1 MCSSDLSSP
10 SKERDPLLCEM
21 TAKMSEWSDQEAV
34 QELKQSDP
42 ERWERSRQF
51 VLGMRQLEN
60 LISLKL
66 RDKDCRVSLLDL
78 ECLGCIYNLFLSMS
92 Q

>member
-1 MCSSDLSSP
+1 MMSSP

-21 TAKMSEWSDQEAV
+21 TAKISEWSDQEAV

-66 RDKDCRVSLLDL
+66 KDKDCRVSLLDL
-78 ECLGCIYNLFLSMS
+78 ECLVCIYNLFLSIS